1 MAQIRLQKLLSERG
15 VTSRRKAEELI
26 LAGKVKV
33 NGHVAKLGDKADDRR
48 DIITVRGK
56 RIEPAQEKV
65 YIMLHKPRGF
75 ITTLQDEQQR
85 KCVEELVREV
95 GVRVFPVGRL
105 DRDSEG
111 LLLLTNDGDF
121 ANAVIH
127 PSSHVPKRYRVT
139 VRAAVEDEQVQP
151 MRDGM
156 LLDGVKTLPADVAIV
171 SSAPDRSVLEVVL
184 YEGRN
189 REIRRLCEQLGLE
202 VIRLR
207 RTAVGTVKL
216 GMLPLGKWRHLDPK
230 EVRALVMA
238 TGRTEKI
245 AATYI
250 KEGRRK
256 TNDYHRSRR

>member
-33 NGHVAKLGDKADDRR
+33 NGHVAQLGDKADDRR

-56 RIEPAQEKV
+56 RIDPAQQKV
-65 YIMLHKPRGF
+65 YIMLHKPRGY

-85 KCVEELVREV
+85 KCVEELVRDV
-95 GVRVFPVGRL
+95 GARVFPVGRL

-127 PSSHVPKRYRVT
+127 PSSHIPKRYRVT
-139 VRAAVEDEQVQP
+139 VRAAVEDEQVEP
-151 MRDGM
+151 MRRGM
-156 LLDGVKTLPADVAIV
+156 LLDGVKTAPAEVTIIT
-171 SSAPDRSVLEVVL
+171 SSPDRSVLEVVL

-207 RTAVGTVKL
+207 RCAIGSVKL
-216 GMLPLGKWRHLDPK
+216 GMLPTGKWRHLDPR
-230 EVRALVMA
+230 EVKALVMA
-238 TGRTEKI
+238 TGRPEKI
-245 AATYI
+245 AAAYI
-250 KEGRRK
+250 KEGRVK
-256 TNDYHRSRR
+256 SHDNHRSRR

>member
-75 ITTLQDEQQR
+75 ITTLQDERER
-85 KCVEELVREV
+85 KCVEELVRDV

-139 VRAAVEDEQVQP
+139 VRAVVEDEQVQP

-156 LLDGVKTLPADVAIV
+156 LLDGVKTAPAEVVIV

-216 GMLPLGKWRHLDPK
+216 GMLPPGKWRHLDPR

-256 TNDYHRSRR
+256 TNDHYRSRR